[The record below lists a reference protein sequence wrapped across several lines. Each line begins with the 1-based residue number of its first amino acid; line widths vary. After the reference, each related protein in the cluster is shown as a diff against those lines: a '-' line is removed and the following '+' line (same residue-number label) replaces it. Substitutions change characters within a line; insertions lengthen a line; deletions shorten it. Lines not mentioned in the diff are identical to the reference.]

1 MKIWHSF
8 LLAIAVIALLL
19 IGIWIGW
26 QTVKPAWADTERVVY
41 RDIYTRQ
48 WESVEQF
55 KDWYYSQNF
64 TLLMP
69 SGANTIDCDDYATWV
84 QDRAMRQGY
93 PVSEALAWQH
103 YYGGVYVTVMPG
115 LHDGCLVLIGNI
127 YYYFEPEIDKFKMV
141 EICKRD

>member
-1 MKIWHSF
+1 MKGKW
-8 LLAIAVIALLL
+8 LTALVIFAFVMATVYTLV
-19 IGIWIGW
+19 GMFW
-26 QTVKPAWADTERVVY
+26 QPVGADIERVVY

-69 SGANTIDCDDYATWV
+69 SGASTVDCDDYATWV

-103 YYGGVYVTVMPG
+103 YYSGVYVTEKTG
-115 LHDGCLVLIGNI
+115 RHDGCLVLIGNT
-127 YYYFEPEIDKFKMV
+127 YWWFEPQVDEFQMV